1 MELEMTQPTI
11 LLVDDEKANLKVLSE
26 LLKTDAHICLA
37 VSGQQAIDKSLT
49 LNPDLILLDVVMPGM
64 DGFETIKKLKSIKET
79 SEIPIIFITGLS
91 SSEKEK
97 LGLTL
102 GAVDYIYKPFN
113 SEVVKA
119 RVATQLKI
127 IRQRNELQKL
137 SQELAHASEIK
148 SRFLANMSHEIR
160 TPLTAVIGYAE
171 SILAGEIDA
180 EEQYN
185 AISIINNSGQHLLSL
200 LNDILDISKVEADK
214 LDVELL
220 PTKLFKLIE
229 EVKLLVGDKA
239 LHKGIEFTI
248 KYQFPL
254 PSKLITD
261 PTRLKQILI
270 NLLNN
275 AINFT
280 DQGFVHLVIQN
291 SPPFLQFSIEDSGI
305 GINTKDLS
313 KLFIAFSQVNNVAKN
328 NVGGTGL
335 GLNISK
341 YLSEKLGG
349 NISVLSKEG
358 EGSCFTVNISLK
370 EADDCIWLNSQ
381 TEVDN
386 VLVMPCS
393 GVKSQSK
400 LKGSILLA
408 EDDKGLR
415 KLFTLILVK
424 LGLTVTTVEDGEKL
438 VEAALETEYDLIL
451 SDIHM
456 PNMGGIEAMN
466 LIKSTG
472 CETPFVALTANAMT
486 HETAHY
492 LEAGFSEYLS
502 KPIQREKL
510 VQVINNYLDIN
521 STIDEIDIPESNL
534 CQLKNAFLDDLPCDI
549 KNIKNAF
556 LQKDWR
562 KLMFFAHSLNGTSA
576 VFEFDEITV
585 LAAKLENGLQTG
597 EFPNNSVK
605 MKMLIEN
612 LSRTYYSITQKKIP
626 LT

>member
-1 MELEMTQPTI
+1 MTQPTI

-26 LLKTDAHICLA
+26 LLKKDAHISLA
-37 VSGQQAIDKSLT
+37 ISGQQAIDKSLVFR
-49 LNPDLILLDVVMPGM
+49 PDLILLDVVMPKM
-64 DGFETIKKLKSIKET
+64 DGFETIKKLKAIKET
-79 SEIPIIFITGLS
+79 SEIPIIFITGLNS
-91 SSEKEK
+91 ADKEK

-171 SILAGEIDA
+171 SILAGEID
-180 EEQYN
+180 EDEQYN
-185 AISIINNSGQHLLSL
+185 AISIINDSGQHLLSL

-214 LDVELL
+214 LDVALI
-220 PTKLFKLIE
+220 PTRLFKLIE

-239 LHKGIEFTI
+239 LHKGIEFNI
-248 KYQFPL
+248 KCQFPL

-275 AINFT
+275 AIKFT
-280 DQGFVHLVIQN
+280 DQGFVDLVIKN
-291 SPPFLQFSIEDSGI
+291 TPPFLQFSIQDSGI
-305 GINTKDLS
+305 GINSEDLS
-313 KLFIAFSQVNNVAKN
+313 KLFIAFSQVNNTAN
-328 NVGGTGL
+328 SNVGGTGL

-349 NISVLSKEG
+349 NISVLSKKG
-358 EGSCFTVNISLK
+358 EGSCFTVKIKLK
-370 EADDCIWLNSQ
+370 EADDSIWFKNQ
-381 TEVDN
+381 TDIDN
-386 VLVMPCS
+386 AIVIPCNDA
-393 GVKSQSK
+393 KPQKK
-400 LKGSILLA
+400 LKGNILLA
-408 EDDKGLR
+408 EDNKGLR
-415 KLFTLILVK
+415 TLFTLILTK
-424 LGLTVTTVEDGEKL
+424 LGLTVTIVEDGKQL
-438 VEAALETEYDLIL
+438 VEAALVSEYDLIMT
-451 SDIHM
+451 DIHM
-456 PNMGGIEAMN
+456 PNMGGVEAMN
-466 LIKSTG
+466 LIKLTG

-486 HETAHY
+486 HEITHY
-492 LEAGFSEYLS
+492 LDIGFSEYLS

-510 VQVINNYLDIN
+510 VHVINHCLGIN
-521 STIDEIDIPESNL
+521 SRIDEIDIPENNL
-534 CQLKNAFLDDLPCDI
+534 CQLKNDFLDDLSLDI

-556 LQKDWR
+556 SHKNWQQLQ
-562 KLMFFAHSLNGTSA
+562 FFAHGLNGSSA
-576 VFEFDEITV
+576 VFGFKEITK

-597 EFPNNSVK
+597 EFPTDRLK
-605 MKMLIEN
+605 MQLIIDN
-612 LSRTYYSITQKKIP
+612 LTTTFFSLIKK
-626 LT
+626 

>member
-1 MELEMTQPTI
+1 MELEETQPTI

-26 LLKTDAHICLA
+26 LLKNDAHICLA
-37 VSGQQAIDKSLT
+37 ISGQQAIDKSISLK
-49 LNPDLILLDVVMPGM
+49 PDLILLDVMMPEM
-64 DGFETIKKLKSIKET
+64 DGFETIKKLKLINET
-79 SEIPIIFITGLS
+79 SEIPVIFITGLS
-91 SSEKEK
+91 SSENEK
-97 LGLTL
+97 RGLTL

-127 IRQRNELQKL
+127 IRQRKELQQL

-180 EEQYN
+180 QEQYN

-220 PTKLFKLIE
+220 PTKLFNLIE
-229 EVKLLVGDKA
+229 EVRLLVGDKA
-239 LHKGIEFTI
+239 LQKGIQFNI
-248 KYQFPL
+248 DYQFPL
-254 PSKLITD
+254 PTKLITD

-275 AINFT
+275 AIKFT
-280 DQGFVHLVIQN
+280 EQGFVRIVI
-291 SPPFLQFSIEDSGI
+291 SHTPSLLQFKIEDSGI
-305 GINTKDLS
+305 GINNQDLE
-313 KLFIAFSQVNNVAKN
+313 KLFKAFSQVNHSAKN
-328 NVGGTGL
+328 SFGGTGL

-349 NISVLSKEG
+349 NIKVFSKEG
-358 EGSCFTVNISLK
+358 KGSCFTVTIALN
-370 EADDCIWLNSQ
+370 EADDCTWINTLQDIES
-381 TEVDN
+381 
-386 VLVMPCS
+386 VLSMSCN
-393 GVKSQSK
+393 GVKPENK
-400 LKGSILLA
+400 LNGKVLLA

-415 KLFTLILVK
+415 KLFTLILTK
-424 LGLTVTTVEDGEKL
+424 LGLTVTTVEDGKKL
-438 VEAALETEYDLIL
+438 VDAALVNEFDLIL

-466 LIKSTG
+466 LVKATG

-486 HETAHY
+486 HEIAHY
-492 LEAGFSEYLS
+492 LDVGFNAYLS

-510 VQVINNYLDIN
+510 VEVINHYLDLN
-521 STIDEIDIPESNL
+521 TNIDEIDIPDNHLS
-534 CQLKNAFLDDLPCDI
+534 QLKKDFLHDLPCDVR
-549 KNIKNAF
+549 NIKSAF
-556 LQKDWR
+556 LQQDWH
-562 KLMFFAHSLNGTSA
+562 KLKFFAHSLNGTSA
-576 VFEFDEITV
+576 VFEFDEINL
-585 LAAKLENGLQTG
+585 LAAELEKGLQTG
-597 EFPNNSVK
+597 EFPTNS
-605 MKMLIEN
+605 MQMQILIDS
-612 LSRTYYSITQKKIP
+612 LATTSCRLIQK
-626 LT
+626 